1 MLQVALENTLFRR
14 YLKEKVSAAFFQ
26 AQCRVQPPI
35 IIETERLDFFEKTY
49 NVHILLEPKTTNNGR
64 IVKELKI
71 CQKDRATTKA
81 IALFQGTNALIDEH
95 KIENACLLAEKH
107 RDYEIYMR
115 HYPGAGEGRV
125 TIFSTN
131 DITDDSVEFLK
142 RLAKHYDIVY
152 VKAIS
157 MGAAIA
163 SFSVAECH
171 RIGYKNVYGLFA
183 RTYSSFALLLASR
196 VSCPEISYPFFKLLL
211 MFTDFDFTPVKHYL
225 EIPETNKYAYRVE
238 GDTVIPKS
246 ASLVEYPEVR
256 SKDLKQKMYYNA
268 NSHYFKN
275 IAFYNHRSVFKPVE
289 GQPKDP
295 HGISEGKV
303 YFVENDDAHITAENV
318 GDLYVKYIEHHKN
331 HGI

>member
-1 MLQVALENTLFRR
+1 MFRR

-26 AQCRVQPPI
+26 AQCRVQQPI
-35 IIETERLDFFEKTY
+35 KVERLKFFEKTY
-49 NVHILLEPKTTNNGR
+49 GVHILLEPKTTNNGR
-64 IVKELKI
+64 IVKELKV
-71 CQKDRATTKA
+71 CRNNRAITTKA
-81 IALFQGTNALIDEH
+81 IALFQGTNSLIDEH
-95 KIENACLLAEKH
+95 KIENACRLAVEH
-107 RDYEIYMR
+107 GDYEIYMR

-125 TIFSTN
+125 TNFSSN

-171 RIGYKNVYGLFA
+171 RVGYQNVYGLFA

-211 MFTDFDFTPVKHYL
+211 MVTDFDFTPVKHYL
-225 EIPETNKYAYRVE
+225 EIPETNKYAYRVD

-246 ASLVEYPEVR
+246 ASLVEHPEVR
-256 SKDLKQKMYYNA
+256 SENLKQKKCSNA
-268 NSHYFKN
+268 NAHYFKN
-275 IAFYNHRSVFKPVE
+275 IAFYNHRSVFIPAE
-289 GQPKDP
+289 GHPKDP
-295 HGISEGKV
+295 HSISEHDV
-303 YFVENDDAHITAENV
+303 YFVENNTRITAKDV
-318 GDLYVKYIEHHKN
+318 GDFYIEYIEHHKN
-331 HGI
+331 EHKKHGR